1 MRNARQILRV
11 VCFESLV
18 SSRLFRVVSFE
29 SFVSVVVVTL
39 VVRGMPV
46 SHLFEFVELER

>member
-11 VCFESLV
+11 VC
-18 SSRLFRVVSFE
+18 FE